1 MLKMTVGNLSPQA
14 REPEL
19 RALFAVHGTVRC
31 LKMAANLFT
40 GACLGVVCV
49 EMDDAEAHAAITAL
63 NGSKFLGQT
72 LKVREQPSRPP
83 RQPEQSSH

>member
-19 RALFAVHGTVRC
+19 RALFAMHGTVHR

-40 GACLGVVCV
+40 GACLGVVCL
-49 EMDDAEAHAAITAL
+49 EMDDAEGRVAITAL
-63 NGSKFLGQT
+63 HGSTFLGQT
-72 LKVREQPSRPP
+72 LKVKEQSPRP
-83 RQPEQSSH
+83 PEQSSH